1 MRNSSYSGNYSYEQP
16 APRSVLSGKLLLLTL
31 FLPIAGYAQT
41 ARQVT
46 GKVLDGTGG
55 GLPGVTVLVPGTTT
69 GTSTGADGGFQLQ
82 VPANATKLSFSF
94 VGYATQQVDITGK
107 DAVSV
112 TLKDD
117 AQALGDVVV
126 VGYGTVQKSDL
137 TGAVSVLGTK
147 DFNKG
152 TFTSPDPK

>member
-1 MRNSSYSGNYSYEQP
+1 MLSYSRIAVVASTTENVFRNRLWTVKP

-69 GTSTGADGGFQLQ
+69 GTSTGADGGFQVQ

-94 VGYATQQVDITGK
+94 VGYATQT
-107 DAVSV
+107 
-112 TLKDD
+112 
-117 AQALGDVVV
+117 
-126 VGYGTVQKSDL
+126 
-137 TGAVSVLGTK
+137 
-147 DFNKG
+147 
-152 TFTSPDPK
+152 